1 VGDIR
6 GLLNLFTEDSVVYE
20 PFSKSKCL
28 VGKLEI
34 EFFLKTVI
42 MANEG
47 MEYKIDIEN
56 EERSGDKHKVV
67 TLVTFQKGESIRGR
81 FTFEIEFVKVL
92 NESKIK
98 TLRIE
103 FIDT

>member
-1 VGDIR
+1 M
-6 GLLNLFTEDSVVYE
+6 NLFTEDSVVHE

-81 FTFEIEFVKVL
+81 FTFETEFVKVL